1 MLMRRPS
8 SAERRNRAEQFTGD
22 MTPVSMGKEWRRYD
36 SRILDLHDGDGG
48 RRDWKLIPSAMFVFA
63 AAAKQTRHALR

>member
-8 SAERRNRAEQFTGD
+8 SAGRRNRAEHGTGD
-22 MTPVSMGKEWRRYD
+22 ITPVSICKEWRRYD

-48 RRDWKLIPSAMFVFA
+48 TRDLTLISSPMFAFA